1 MYPDRAFE
9 FYSKTS
15 KESLEWVNSLN
26 VVRNYIEKKIARR
39 PSVSS
44 VSSVSGISPRKF
56 EKKVSLATL

>member
-1 MYPDRAFE
+1 MYPDRTFE
-9 FYSKTS
+9 FYSKTC

-26 VVRNYIEKKIARR
+26 VVRNYIEKKLARR

-44 VSSVSGISPRKF
+44 VSEISPIKF

>member
-1 MYPDRAFE
+1 MYPDRTFE

-26 VVRNYIEKKIARR
+26 VVRNYIEKQLAKR

-44 VSSVSGISPRKF
+44 VSEISPKKF